1 MTDFDRVELHALNQL
16 QAEALLCSPTPQEF
30 PNVLL
35 DLMLQRISDL
45 EKEQELAA

>member
-1 MTDFDRVELHALNQL
+1 MTDFDRAELYALQVL
-16 QAEALLCSPTPQEF
+16 QEEARLSSPSSQEF